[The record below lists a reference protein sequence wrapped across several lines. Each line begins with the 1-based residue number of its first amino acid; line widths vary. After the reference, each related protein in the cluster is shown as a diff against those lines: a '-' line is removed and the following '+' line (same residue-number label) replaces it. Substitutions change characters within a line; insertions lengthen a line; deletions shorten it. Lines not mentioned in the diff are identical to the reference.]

1 MFGIGKYL
9 LGAGGI
15 ALALS
20 IGWGMRVDHLRAGY
34 KQRLDVIRIVFEDI
48 GEKKPSYNDLEPA
61 IRRLDDQRVQLGKD
75 LTAERALTETQTA
88 SIDALERESA
98 DAVQRGA
105 ENRKRIAAV
114 TKQRDAW
121 IRRARDAETRTERH
135 SAEEEL
141 AECEAVLNALYS
153 AGF

>member
-1 MFGIGKYL
+1 MFGIGKYV
-9 LGAGGI
+9 LGVGGI

-20 IGWGMRVDHLRAGY
+20 LGWGMRVDHLRAGY

-48 GEKKPSYNDLEPA
+48 GEKKPGYNDLEPA
-61 IRRLDDQRVQLGKD
+61 IRRLDDQRVQLGAELK
-75 LTAERALTETQTA
+75 AERALTETQTA
-88 SIDALERESA
+88 SIDALELESA
-98 DAVQRGA
+98 AAAARAA
-105 ENRKRIAAV
+105 ENRQRIAAV
-114 TKQRDAW
+114 TRQRDAW

>member
-1 MFGIGKYL
+1 MFGIGKYV

-15 ALALS
+15 ALALTA
-20 IGWGMRVDHLRAGY
+20 GWGMRVDHLRAGY
-34 KQRLDVIRIVFEDI
+34 KKRLDVIRIVFEDI
-48 GEKKPSYNDLEPA
+48 GEKKPSYDGLEPA
-61 IRRLDDQRVQLGKD
+61 IRKLDDQRDQLGKD
-75 LTAERALTETQTA
+75 LKTERALTETQTA
-88 SIDALERESA
+88 SIDALELESA
-98 DAVQRGA
+98 AAAARGA
-105 ENRKRIAAV
+105 ENRQRIAAV